1 MGMLLALVLA
11 ASLVQI
17 ASAGDPAPQP
27 VDPSLLT
34 PHRVDVEPGRRL
46 NIRCVGSGSPTIVF
60 EQGGD
65 GMIFDWAK
73 VLPAVGAL
81 TRLCVYDRGGFG
93 WSDPPRYPV
102 TALSV
107 TDDLHALLPRAGVRG
122 PIILVGHSVGG
133 FYATMYAD
141 RFLGDVAGLVLV
153 DPGFSG
159 QNPDWSP
166 DARIRQQADMRRGE
180 ANLLRCSE
188 LARTG
193 KLTDANLAASRC
205 YAVPASVTTP
215 AERRYALNA
224 VTRPYWY
231 LAEQSQS
238 TNYASGDAALSVSQ
252 QQERDAARSF
262 GDLPLIV
269 LSDERF
275 ATDPWRTPAETA
287 IAAQDWREGH
297 AALARRSSR
306 GRMEVVQGAGHFIQR
321 DRPEAVI
328 SAIQEVLIAARSK
341 VIVAPTRHD
350 TAARRATEIGR

>member
-1 MGMLLALVLA
+1 MRLVNLLLALGLA
-11 ASLVQI
+11 ASLVQV
-17 ASAGDPAPQP
+17 AAAGEPGSQHLDPR
-27 VDPSLLT
+27 LLT
-34 PHRVDVEPGRRL
+34 PHLVAIEPGRRL
-46 NIRCVGSGSPTIVF
+46 NIRCIGSGSPTIVF
-60 EQGGD
+60 EQGGE
-65 GMIFDWAK
+65 GMIFNWAG
-73 VLPAVGAL
+73 VLPAVAAL
-81 TRLCVYDRGGFG
+81 VRVCAYDRGGFG

-107 TDDLHALLPRAGVRG
+107 TDDLHTLLPRAGVRG

-141 RFLGDVAGLVLV
+141 RFPDEVAGLVLV

-159 QNPDWSP
+159 QDQDWP
-166 DARIRQQADMRRGE
+166 ADAEVRRQADMRRGE
-180 ANLLRCSE
+180 AYLLRCAE
-188 LARTG
+188 LARTER
-193 KLTDANLAASRC
+193 LTETNLAANHC
-205 YAVPASVTTP
+205 FAVPANATTP

-224 VTRPYWY
+224 VLRPYWY

-238 TNYASGDAALSVSQ
+238 TNYASGDAALGVSQ

-269 LSDERF
+269 LSDDQL

-287 IAAQDWREGH
+287 TAQQHWREGH

-328 SAIQEVLIAARSK
+328 AAIQEVLSAARSK
-341 VIVAPTRHD
+341 GS
-350 TAARRATEIGR
+350 AASGVP